1 MKLFLKYFLIV
12 LIILSFTTCSSIK
25 DPKFISIENVEVKSA
40 GESFNVITDLK
51 IYNPNKFA
59 IHSKDIDIELFLD
72 GLFIGK
78 INLLNEFK
86 VKRQDT
92 LKLKSRLILEP
103 KLFKQKVSLNDTLNL
118 NLKGSAKV
126 SFIPLNYKFN
136 IEQNLILSDLLEPL
150 IKNNLKGSDF
160 NFKSIQIEN
169 IRLSSFDIVS
179 ALTFNNNFDFD
190 YSIEKLNIE
199 IYDSKNYNNLI
210 GESNIDNHIKVKNQG
225 EVDIESTITLNSAKL
240 GKSILKNLLKK
251 RYSLFVKVNAI
262 IDFNQIQ
269 FPLTILREVDYNPIT
284 QKIYIKK

>member
-25 DPKFISIENVEVKSA
+25 DPKLISIENVELKSV

-59 IHSKDIDIELFLD
+59 IHSKDVDIELFLD

-86 VKRQDT
+86 LKRQDT

-210 GESNIDNHIKVKNQG
+210 GESNIDNHIKVKNQS
-225 EVDIESTITLNSAKL
+225 EVDIKSTITLNSAKL

-262 IDFNQIQ
+262 VDFNQIQ

>member
-25 DPKFISIENVEVKSA
+25 DPKFISIENVEVKSV

>member
-25 DPKFISIENVEVKSA
+25 DPKFISIENVEVKSV

-103 KLFKQKVSLNDTLNL
+103 KLFKQKVSLNDNLNL

-210 GESNIDNHIKVKNQG
+210 GESNIDNHIKVKNQS

-262 IDFNQIQ
+262 VDFNQIQ